1 LSSRGACTM
10 VHDERELLRVLQTL
24 CANHAMR
31 EEMSRH
37 CLEVVSENRGATQR
51 NTEEL
56 RRLFERFHIVP

>member
-1 LSSRGACTM
+1 M
-10 VHDERELLRVLQTL
+10 VHDEEELLEVLQTL
-24 CANHAMR
+24 CANQTMR
-31 EEMSRH
+31 EEMSLH